1 MTEQAARSWLSS
13 RPDILPALEIYH
25 RDAVETLHDKRK
37 TVADLA
43 KIIAL
48 DPGMSI
54 MIYREVNSKL
64 EVRGG
69 PQVDSIQAA
78 LGMLGDGAIT
88 DLVCEH
94 PVLDQTHPDA
104 ARRQDYHQLLSRC
117 YHMLTQLDHFVRL
130 QGLRAVNEV
139 RSAGLLHNV
148 GEFWAC
154 LFDAVNYR
162 GYLQKFHQIGIDATS
177 AKSVFGFDFFELGRL
192 LVDKHCLPD
201 LVRESL
207 DEHIPPGRK
216 ARLIQIAADISH
228 QAEEGWDHAAMKAI
242 IDVCAGYL
250 EQAPDR
256 FGHDVQQA
264 AIEAARDCPFDDV
277 LPAASRLIMLPD
289 REDSAAPAPTQRPKL
304 GEGGEFE
311 KRVRALLKLPRA
323 SQAQVL
329 DLLLTHL
336 HDDLHLSR
344 VVLLLLSRDRSK
356 LGARAGKG
364 LDQHSPIRTLVLD
377 AKKAGLLNSLLGKP
391 QALWID
397 AENYSKF
404 EAALPAK
411 FKSTFLHENFYLMSL
426 FVADKPIG
434 LLFADRAQ
442 SVTQLDKATYLSF
455 KSAIMLTGKALTYL
469 KQRRQQATA

>member
-1 MTEQAARSWLSS
+1 MTEQAARGWLSS
-13 RPDILPALEIYH
+13 RPEILPALEIHH
-25 RDAVETLHDKRK
+25 RDAVETLHDQRK

-43 KIIAL
+43 RIISL

-54 MIYREVNSKL
+54 SLYREVNSKL

-69 PQVDSIQAA
+69 SKVDSIQAG
-78 LGMLGDGAIT
+78 LGMLGDGAIA
-88 DLVCEH
+88 DLVSEH

-104 ARRQDYHQLLSRC
+104 ARRQDYHQLMSRC
-117 YHMLTQLDHFVRL
+117 YHMMAQLDHFVSL
-130 QGLRAVNEV
+130 QGVRALDEV

-148 GEFWAC
+148 AEFWAC
-154 LFDAVNYR
+154 LFDPDKYR
-162 GYLQKFHQIGIDATS
+162 GYLDKYHQIGIDATS
-177 AKSVFGFDFFELGRL
+177 AKSMFGFDFFQLGRL
-192 LVDKHCLPD
+192 LVDRHFLPD

-207 DEHIPPGRK
+207 DERIPPGRK

-228 QAEEGWDHAAMKAI
+228 QAEEGWDHSAMKAT

-256 FGHDVQQA
+256 FGREVQQA
-264 AIEAARDCPFDDV
+264 AIEAARSCPFDDV

-289 REDSAAPAPTQRPKL
+289 RDDGAMPAPARKPEP

-311 KRVRALLKLPRA
+311 KRVRALLKLPRT

-329 DLLLTHL
+329 DLLMTHL

-377 AKKAGLLNSLLGKP
+377 VRQAGLLYTLLGKP
-391 QALWID
+391 QALWVD
-397 AENYSKF
+397 AENYGKF

-426 FVADKPIG
+426 FVADQPIG
-434 LLFADRAQ
+434 LLFADRAL
-442 SVTQLDKATYLSF
+442 SVTQLDKPTYLRF

-469 KQRRQQATA
+469 IQRRQQATA